1 MSVAV
6 TAIIV
11 VCLSRT
17 RVGESVRRES
27 ARLFDYEYIPNQ
39 QVDIDRCEAAG
50 MEDSIYKD
58 FRKKYRFH
66 YQTVGLASFADSSRL
81 ILLSD
86 IPPHF
91 ETDSIAPIFAEFTHK
106 TEWRKHPIGYDGY
119 TTDVVILLGNATQE
133 NCNRLIKRLN
143 RELFFSDYKP
153 TVMKLPAEEKRCYF
167 AKENI
172 DYQISL
178 EEFNNW
184 FMEEGEGFIRLDDT
198 NTVLTISDIFAK
210 KERGVFFS
218 QQPGFVAWA
227 LAKNADIAGYGQGAR
242 VSLDGQGARVLFD
255 GQDARVPFDGQGAR
269 VPLDGQGARVP
280 LDGQGARAPFDGQG
294 ARVPLDGQGARV
306 PLDGQGARVPLDG
319 QGARVPFDGQ
329 GARVPLDGQGAR
341 VPLDGQGARV
351 PFDGQGARVPL
362 DGQGARVPLDGQG
375 ALAPIRQ
382 FTLDADLILGALAD
396 SSTLVIIG
404 RERQSPLHEL
414 PPLQIESILL
424 LASTTEKELS
434 QSLDINDLMAGKMN
448 NGRDWCPTYLSKEL
462 ENTEFGDLM
471 TITDVLLKDWSEHG
485 TIQEGYYRYPEPGY
499 YPFDKPLFKKLGLNE
514 LVYNWNTAGA
524 MYAIDRE
531 GYTIYTLGRTGSLP
545 VSYFNSQER
554 SESIGYRYEN
564 QAYHYFATLGN
575 TDLARVVQYTALYQ
589 LFIDNNISYSGN
601 TYPSFP
607 KNKPFLLYKPSKDL
621 LDKIRQLDGEEIGLL
636 ADSLSQRSFKSYQKE
651 RVDKRLR
658 ENEQKHNISYSEEQI
673 DIIYQNVH
681 RDTKAGIGRS
691 IQEVKGMLG
700 GLSEEQFKQLAR
712 FLSYPRG
719 VKIRDRESYNTMLRG
734 RRVNQLMREVGK
746 NNLDLLGIDLK
757 DVKNWFAANLK
768 GNAGRYMK
776 TSSLII
782 TYADMLT
789 TGGHNLSSRIN
800 RVNSMTNY
808 KRSRGNYTPTDY
820 DSPNRPVAAE
830 EKPETAKPSS
840 NTPSTGKPAKKSVNK
855 TAVKGK
861 SSSTAPTN
869 KGKVANKSASNIRSR
884 GTVISTAPR
893 RTRGL

>member
-1 MSVAV
+1 MEIQRHKAFVRLIAVVAIGV
-6 TAIIV
+6 TV
-11 VCLSRT
+11 VFLLLRT
-17 RVGESVRRES
+17 GVGESVKRES

-39 QVDIDRCEAAG
+39 NVDIDRCEAAE
-50 MEDSIYKD
+50 MADSIYKD

-66 YQTVGLASFADSSRL
+66 YQGIGMASFPDSSRM

-106 TEWRKHPIGYDGY
+106 TEQRKHLIGYDGY
-119 TTDVVILLGNATQE
+119 TTDVLILLGNATQE
-133 NCNRLIKRLN
+133 NCDRLLKRLN
-143 RELFFSDYKP
+143 KELFFSEYKP
-153 TVMKLPAEEKRCYF
+153 TVATLPTEEKRCYF

-172 DYQISL
+172 DYQITL
-178 EEFNNW
+178 NEFNTW
-184 FMEEGEGFIRLDDT
+184 FMEDGEGFIQLDDT
-198 NTVLTISDIFAK
+198 SKAMTVSDLFATQA
-210 KERGVFFS
+210 RGVYFS
-218 QQPGFVAWA
+218 QQPGFVAWSV
-227 LAKNADIAGYGQGAR
+227 AKNEDIAAQVG
-242 VSLDGQGARVLFD
+242 D
-255 GQDARVPFDGQGAR
+255 
-269 VPLDGQGARVP
+269 
-280 LDGQGARAPFDGQG
+280 
-294 ARVPLDGQGARV
+294 
-306 PLDGQGARVPLDG
+306 
-319 QGARVPFDGQ
+319 
-329 GARVPLDGQGAR
+329 
-341 VPLDGQGARV
+341 
-351 PFDGQGARVPL
+351 
-362 DGQGARVPLDGQG
+362 
-375 ALAPIRQ
+375 IRQ

-404 RERQSPLHEL
+404 RERQSPLYEL

-471 TITDVLLKDWSEHG
+471 TITDVLLKDWSERG

-554 SESIGYRYEN
+554 SQSIGYRYES

-607 KNKPFLLYKPSKDL
+607 KNKPFLLYKPTMEL
-621 LDKIRQLDGEEIGLL
+621 LDKIRQLNNEEINIL
-636 ADSLSQRSFKSYQKE
+636 ADSLSQRGFRDFQKE
-651 RVDKRLR
+651 HIDKQLR
-658 ENEQKHNISYSEEQI
+658 ENEQKHNISYTEENI
-673 DIIYQNVH
+673 DAIYRNVN
-681 RDTKAGIGRS
+681 RDTKAGICKS
-691 IQEVKGMLG
+691 IQEVKNMLC
-700 GLSEEQFKQLAR
+700 GLSEEQYKQLAR
-712 FLSYPRG
+712 YLAYPRG
-719 VKIRDRESYNTMLRG
+719 VRIHDRESYNTMLQG
-734 RRVNQLMREVGK
+734 RKVNLLMREVGK
-746 NNLDLLGIDLK
+746 NNLDLMGMDLK

-776 TSSLII
+776 TSSLVI
-782 TYADMLT
+782 TYADLLT
-789 TGGHNLSSRIN
+789 TGGHNLSSRIS

-808 KRSRGNYTPTDY
+808 KRNSGNYTPTDY
-820 DSPNRPVAAE
+820 DRPAAPVAKDETPAAPPKE
-830 EKPETAKPSS
+830 NSTPAAKKP
-840 NTPSTGKPAKKSVNK
+840 TGKSVNK
-855 TAVKGK
+855 GQPAKPTASTNNKPTSQRA
-861 SSSTAPTN
+861 SS
-869 KGKVANKSASNIRSR
+869 IRPR
-884 GTVISTAPR
+884 NAVISSAPR

>member
-1 MSVAV
+1 MDQNRHRLTRWLIAVVAIGVAV
-6 TAIIV
+6 V
-11 VCLSRT
+11 WLLSRT
-17 RVGESVRRES
+17 GVGESVKRES

-39 QVDIDRCEAAG
+39 NVDIDRCEAAG
-50 MEDSIYKD
+50 MTDSIYKD

-66 YQTVGLASFADSSRL
+66 YQTVGMASFGDSSRM

-86 IPPHF
+86 LPPHF

-106 TEWRKHPIGYDGY
+106 TELRKHPIGYDGY
-119 TTDVVILLGNATQE
+119 VTDVVILLGNATQE
-133 NCNRLIKRLN
+133 NCDRLIRGLSK
-143 RELFFSDYKP
+143 EMFFSDYKP
-153 TVMKLPAEEKRCYF
+153 TVMTLPTEEKRRYF
-167 AKENI
+167 AEENI
-172 DYQISL
+172 DYQITL
-178 EEFNNW
+178 NEFNTW
-184 FMEEGEGFIRLDDT
+184 FMEEGEGFIHLDDT
-198 NTVLTISDIFAK
+198 SKVMTVSDLFASK
-210 KERGVFFS
+210 ARGVYFS

-227 LAKNADIAGYGQGAR
+227 VAKNEDIAAQVG
-242 VSLDGQGARVLFD
+242 D
-255 GQDARVPFDGQGAR
+255 
-269 VPLDGQGARVP
+269 
-280 LDGQGARAPFDGQG
+280 
-294 ARVPLDGQGARV
+294 
-306 PLDGQGARVPLDG
+306 
-319 QGARVPFDGQ
+319 
-329 GARVPLDGQGAR
+329 
-341 VPLDGQGARV
+341 
-351 PFDGQGARVPL
+351 
-362 DGQGARVPLDGQG
+362 
-375 ALAPIRQ
+375 IRQ

-404 RERQSPLHEL
+404 RERQSPLYEL

-471 TITDVLLKDWSEHG
+471 TITDVLLKDWSERG
-485 TIQEGYYRYPEPGY
+485 TIQEGYYRYPKPGY
-499 YPFDKPLFKKLGLNE
+499 YPFDKPLFHKLGLNE

-554 SESIGYRYEN
+554 SESIGYRYES

-607 KNKPFLLYKPSKDL
+607 KNKPFLLYKPTEEL
-621 LDKIRQLDGEEIGLL
+621 LDKIRQLSGEEIGIL
-636 ADSLSQRSFKSYQKE
+636 ADSLSQRSFKLFQKE
-651 RVDKRLR
+651 QVDKKLR
-658 ENEQKHNISYSEEQI
+658 ENEQRHNISYSEENI
-673 DIIYQNVH
+673 DAIYRNVH
-681 RDTKAGIGRS
+681 SNTQAGISRG
-691 IQEVKGMLG
+691 IQEVRQMLA
-700 GLSEEQFKQLAR
+700 GLTEEQYKQLAR
-712 FLSYPRG
+712 YLSYPRG

-746 NNLDLLGIDLK
+746 NNLDLVGMDLK
-757 DVKNWFAANLK
+757 DVKNWFAASLK

-782 TYADMLT
+782 TYNDLLT
-789 TGGHNLSSRIN
+789 TGGHNLSSKIN

-808 KRSRGNYTPTDY
+808 KRNRGNYTPTDY
-820 DSPNRPVAAE
+820 EQPAKTEPVSTE
-830 EKPETAKPSS
+830 NKPSTTEPTT
-840 NTPSTGKPAKKSVNK
+840 NRHTPVSTPLKPSPTSKGKTSGTSRPPKSKPANSSNQ
-855 TAVKGK
+855 AVKQ
-861 SSSTAPTN
+861 SNNS
-869 KGKVANKSASNIRSR
+869 SNIRPRSA
-884 GTVISTAPR
+884 VISNAPR

>member
-1 MSVAV
+1 MRKNLHKLTRWLIAIAAIGVAV
-6 TAIIV
+6 
-11 VCLSRT
+11 LLLLRT
-17 RVGESVRRES
+17 GVGESVKRQS
-27 ARLFDYEYIPNQ
+27 ARLFEYEYIPNQ
-39 QVDIDRCEAAG
+39 NVDIDRCEAAG
-50 MEDSIYKD
+50 MADSIYKD

-66 YQTVGLASFADSSRL
+66 YQTVGMASFSDSSRM

-106 TEWRKHPIGYDGY
+106 TEQRKHPIGYDGY
-119 TTDVVILLGNATQE
+119 VTDVLILLGNATQE
-133 NCNRLIKRLN
+133 NCDRLIRRLN
-143 RELFFSDYKP
+143 KELFFSEYKP
-153 TVMKLPAEEKRCYF
+153 TVMKLPAEEKRQYF

-172 DYQISL
+172 DYQITL
-178 EEFNNW
+178 EEFNTW
-184 FMEEGEGFIRLDDT
+184 FMEEGEGFIHLDDT
-198 NTVLTISDIFAK
+198 NTVLTISDIFARK
-210 KERGVFFS
+210 ARGVFFS

-227 LAKNADIAGYGQGAR
+227 LAKNADLLGYGQGAR
-242 VSLDGQGARVLFD
+242 TPVEGQGARTPVD
-255 GQDARVPFDGQGAR
+255 GQDARTPNDGQ
-269 VPLDGQGARVP
+269 D
-280 LDGQGARAPFDGQG
+280 
-294 ARVPLDGQGARV
+294 
-306 PLDGQGARVPLDG
+306 
-319 QGARVPFDGQ
+319 
-329 GARVPLDGQGAR
+329 
-341 VPLDGQGARV
+341 
-351 PFDGQGARVPL
+351 
-362 DGQGARVPLDGQG
+362 

-404 RERQSPLHEL
+404 RERQSPLYEL
-414 PPLQIESILL
+414 PPLQIETILL

-448 NGRDWCPTYLSKEL
+448 NGRDWCPTYLSREL

-554 SESIGYRYEN
+554 SQSIGYRYES

-607 KNKPFLLYKPSKDL
+607 KNKPFLLYKPTSEL
-621 LDKIRQLDGEEIGLL
+621 LDKIRQLSTEEIGRL
-636 ADSLSQRSFKSYQKE
+636 ADSLSQRSFMNYQKAH
-651 RVDKRLR
+651 VDKQLR
-658 ENEQKHNISYSEEQI
+658 ENEQRYNMSYSEEHI
-673 DIIYQNVH
+673 DAIYRNVH

-691 IQEVKGMLG
+691 IQEVKDMLG

-712 FLSYPRG
+712 YLSYPRG

-734 RRVNQLMREVGK
+734 RRVNMLMREVGK
-746 NNLDLLGIDLK
+746 NNLDLLSRPDGSNIFKDGMDLK
-757 DVKNWFAANLK
+757 DVKNWYAANLK

-782 TYADMLT
+782 TYADLLT
-789 TGGHNLSSRIN
+789 TGGHNLSSRIS
-800 RVNSMTNY
+800 RVKSMTNY
-808 KRSRGNYTPTDY
+808 ERNRGNYTPTDY
-820 DSPNRPVAAE
+820 SSPTQPVATE
-830 EKPETAKPSS
+830 GKPATTAPS
-840 NTPSTGKPAKKSVNK
+840 TTGKPSGKQGGKPTVRKATKSQPANIPSS
-855 TAVKGK
+855 GK
-861 SSSTAPTN
+861 PAGNRT
-869 KGKVANKSASNIRSR
+869 SNIRPR
-884 GTVISTAPR
+884 GAVISSAPR

>member
-1 MSVAV
+1 MFILHNHKATKWLIAIAAIGVAV
-6 TAIIV
+6 V
-11 VCLSRT
+11 LVLLRT
-17 RVGESVRRES
+17 GVGESVKRES
-27 ARLFDYEYIPNQ
+27 ARLFEYEYIPNQ
-39 QVDIDRCEAAG
+39 NVDIDRCEAAE
-50 MEDSIYKD
+50 MADSIYKD

-66 YQTVGLASFADSSRL
+66 YQTVGIASFSDSSRM

-106 TEWRKHPIGYDGY
+106 TEQRKHPIGYDGY
-119 TTDVVILLGNATQE
+119 VTDVLILLGNATQE
-133 NCNRLIKRLN
+133 NCDGLIRRLN
-143 RELFFSDYKP
+143 RELFFSEYKP
-153 TVMKLPAEEKRCYF
+153 TVMALPAEEKRQYF

-172 DYQISL
+172 DYQITL
-178 EEFNNW
+178 EEFNTW
-184 FMEEGEGFIRLDDT
+184 FMEEGEGFIHLDDT
-198 NTVLTISDIFAK
+198 SKVMTVSDLFETKA
-210 KERGVFFS
+210 RGVYFS
-218 QQPGFVAWA
+218 QLPGFVAWA
-227 LAKNADIAGYGQGAR
+227 VAKNEDIAAQVGN
-242 VSLDGQGARVLFD
+242 
-255 GQDARVPFDGQGAR
+255 
-269 VPLDGQGARVP
+269 
-280 LDGQGARAPFDGQG
+280 
-294 ARVPLDGQGARV
+294 
-306 PLDGQGARVPLDG
+306 
-319 QGARVPFDGQ
+319 
-329 GARVPLDGQGAR
+329 
-341 VPLDGQGARV
+341 
-351 PFDGQGARVPL
+351 
-362 DGQGARVPLDGQG
+362 
-375 ALAPIRQ
+375 IRQ

-404 RERQSPLHEL
+404 RERQSPLNEL
-414 PPLQIESILL
+414 PPLQIETILL

-448 NGRDWCPTYLSKEL
+448 NGRDWCPTYLSREL

-554 SESIGYRYEN
+554 SQSIGFRYES

-607 KNKPFLLYKPSKDL
+607 KNKPFLLYKPTTEL
-621 LDKIRQLDGEEIGLL
+621 LDKIRQLSTEEIGRL
-636 ADSLSQRSFKSYQKE
+636 ADSLSQRSFKNYQKE
-651 RVDKRLR
+651 HVDKQLR
-658 ENEQKHNISYSEEQI
+658 ENEQRYNMSYSEENI
-673 DIIYQNVH
+673 DAIYRNVH

-691 IQEVKGMLG
+691 IQEVKDMLG

-734 RRVNQLMREVGK
+734 RRVNMLMREVGK
-746 NNLDLLGIDLK
+746 NNLDLLSRPEGSNIFKDGMDLK
-757 DVKNWFAANLK
+757 DVKNWYAANLK
-768 GNAGRYMK
+768 DNAGRYMK

-782 TYADMLT
+782 TYADLLT
-789 TGGHNLSSRIN
+789 TGGHNLSSRIS

-808 KRSRGNYTPTDY
+808 KRNRGNYTPTDY
-820 DSPNRPVAAE
+820 SSPTQPVATE
-830 EKPETAKPSS
+830 GKPATTAPS
-840 NTPSTGKPAKKSVNK
+840 TTGKPSGKQGGKP
-855 TAVKGK
+855 AVKKATKSQLAHTPSSGK
-861 SSSTAPTN
+861 PT
-869 KGKVANKSASNIRSR
+869 GHSASNIRPR
-884 GTVISTAPR
+884 GAVISSAPR

>member
-1 MSVAV
+1 MNNKAHKKLVWLVAIAAIGVAV
-6 TAIIV
+6 V
-11 VCLSRT
+11 LLVLRT
-17 RVGESVRRES
+17 GVGESVKRQS
-27 ARLFDYEYIPNQ
+27 ARLFEYEYIPNQ
-39 QVDIDRCEAAG
+39 NVDINRCEAAG
-50 MEDSIYKD
+50 MADSIYKD

-66 YQTVGLASFADSSRL
+66 YQTVGMASFSDSSRM

-106 TEWRKHPIGYDGY
+106 SEQRKHPIGYDGY
-119 TTDVVILLGNATQE
+119 VTDVLILLGNATHE
-133 NCNRLIKRLN
+133 NCDRLIRRLN
-143 RELFFSDYKP
+143 RELFFSEYKP
-153 TVMKLPAEEKRCYF
+153 TVMKLPAEEKRQYF

-172 DYQISL
+172 DYQITL
-178 EEFNNW
+178 EEFNTW
-184 FMEEGEGFIRLDDT
+184 FMEEGEGFIHLDDT

-210 KERGVFFS
+210 KARGVFFS
-218 QQPGFVAWA
+218 QQPGFVAWV
-227 LAKNADIAGYGQGAR
+227 LAKNADLLEYGHPARQQGYGHLAR
-242 VSLDGQGARVLFD
+242 VAVDGHLARTPND
-255 GQDARVPFDGQGAR
+255 GQDART
-269 VPLDGQGARVP
+269 
-280 LDGQGARAPFDGQG
+280 
-294 ARVPLDGQGARV
+294 
-306 PLDGQGARVPLDG
+306 
-319 QGARVPFDGQ
+319 
-329 GARVPLDGQGAR
+329 
-341 VPLDGQGARV
+341 
-351 PFDGQGARVPL
+351 
-362 DGQGARVPLDGQG
+362 
-375 ALAPIRQ
+375 PIRQ

-404 RERQSPLHEL
+404 RERQSPLYEL
-414 PPLQIESILL
+414 PPLQIETILL

-448 NGRDWCPTYLSKEL
+448 NGRDWCPTYLSREL

-554 SESIGYRYEN
+554 SQSIGYRYES

-607 KNKPFLLYKPSKDL
+607 KNKPFLLYKPTTEL
-621 LDKIRQLDGEEIGLL
+621 LDKIRKLSAEEIGLL
-636 ADSLSQRSFKSYQKE
+636 ADSLSQRSFKNYQKAH
-651 RVDKRLR
+651 VDKQLR
-658 ENEQKHNISYSEEQI
+658 ENEQRYNMSYSEENI
-673 DIIYQNVH
+673 DAIYQNVH
-681 RDTKAGIGRS
+681 RDT
-691 IQEVKGMLG
+691 
-700 GLSEEQFKQLAR
+700 
-712 FLSYPRG
+712 
-719 VKIRDRESYNTMLRG
+719 TMLRG
-734 RRVNQLMREVGK
+734 RRVNQLMREAGK
-746 NNLDLLGIDLK
+746 NNLDLLSRPEGSNIFKDGMDLK
-757 DVKNWFAANLK
+757 DVKNWYAANLK

-782 TYADMLT
+782 TYADLLT
-789 TGGHNLSSRIN
+789 TGGHNLSSRIS

-808 KRSRGNYTPTDY
+808 KRNRGNYTPTDY
-820 DSPNRPVAAE
+820 SSPTQPVATE
-830 EKPETAKPSS
+830 
-840 NTPSTGKPAKKSVNK
+840 GKPATTAPSTTEKPSVK
-855 TAVKGK
+855 QGGKPAVKKAGK
-861 SSSTAPTN
+861 RQPAITPSS
-869 KGKVANKSASNIRSR
+869 GKPAGNRASNIRPR
-884 GTVISTAPR
+884 GSVISSAPR

>member
-1 MSVAV
+1 MNKNKHKLTRWLIAIAAIGVAV
-6 TAIIV
+6 V
-11 VCLSRT
+11 LLLLRT
-17 RVGESVRRES
+17 GVGESVKRES
-27 ARLFDYEYIPNQ
+27 ARLFEYEYIPNQ
-39 QVDIDRCEAAG
+39 NVDIDRCEAAG
-50 MEDSIYKD
+50 MADSIYKD

-66 YQTVGLASFADSSRL
+66 YQTVGMASFSDSSRM

-106 TEWRKHPIGYDGY
+106 TEQRKHPIGYDGY
-119 TTDVVILLGNATQE
+119 VTDVLILLGNATQE
-133 NCNRLIKRLN
+133 NCNRLIRRLN

-153 TVMKLPAEEKRCYF
+153 TVMKLPAEEKRRYF

-172 DYQISL
+172 DYQITL
-178 EEFNNW
+178 EEFNTW
-184 FMEEGEGFIRLDDT
+184 FMEEGEGFIHLDDT
-198 NTVLTISDIFAK
+198 NTVLTISDIFSK
-210 KERGVFFS
+210 KARGVFFS

-227 LAKNADIAGYGQGAR
+227 LAKNADLLGYGQGAR
-242 VSLDGQGARVLFD
+242 TPVDGQGARTPVD
-255 GQDARVPFDGQGAR
+255 GQDARTPNDGQDAR
-269 VPLDGQGARVP
+269 T
-280 LDGQGARAPFDGQG
+280 
-294 ARVPLDGQGARV
+294 
-306 PLDGQGARVPLDG
+306 
-319 QGARVPFDGQ
+319 
-329 GARVPLDGQGAR
+329 
-341 VPLDGQGARV
+341 
-351 PFDGQGARVPL
+351 
-362 DGQGARVPLDGQG
+362 
-375 ALAPIRQ
+375 PIRQ

-404 RERQSPLHEL
+404 RERQSPLYEL
-414 PPLQIESILL
+414 PPLQIETILL

-434 QSLDINDLMAGKMN
+434 QSLDINDLMAGKMI
-448 NGRDWCPTYLSKEL
+448 NGRDWCPTYLSREL

-554 SESIGYRYEN
+554 SQSIGYRYES

-607 KNKPFLLYKPSKDL
+607 KNKPFLLYKPTTEL
-621 LDKIRQLDGEEIGLL
+621 LDKIRQLSTEEIGLL
-636 ADSLSQRSFKSYQKE
+636 ADSLSQRSFKNYQKE
-651 RVDKRLR
+651 HVDKQLR
-658 ENEQKHNISYSEEQI
+658 ENEQRYNMSYSEENI
-673 DIIYQNVH
+673 DAIYRNVH

-691 IQEVKGMLG
+691 IQEVKDMLG

-719 VKIRDRESYNTMLRG
+719 VKIRDRESYNTLLRG

-746 NNLDLLGIDLK
+746 NNLDLLSRPDGSNIFKDAMDLK
-757 DVKNWFAANLK
+757 DVKNWYAANLK

-782 TYADMLT
+782 TYADLLT
-789 TGGHNLSSRIN
+789 TGGHNLSSRIS

-808 KRSRGNYTPTDY
+808 KRNRGNYTPTDY
-820 DSPNRPVAAE
+820 SSPTQPVATE
-830 EKPETAKPSS
+830 
-840 NTPSTGKPAKKSVNK
+840 GKPAATTPKASSPSS
-855 TAVKGK
+855 GK
-861 SSSTAPTN
+861 SS
-869 KGKVANKSASNIRSR
+869 GKPASKSAGKSKPVASPAKSKPASKSASNIRPR
-884 GTVISTAPR
+884 DAVISSAPR

>member
-1 MSVAV
+1 MTVFILHNLKATKWLVAIAAIGVAV
-6 TAIIV
+6 V
-11 VCLSRT
+11 LLMLRT
-17 RVGESVRRES
+17 GVGESVKRQS
-27 ARLFDYEYIPNQ
+27 ARLFEYEYIPNQ
-39 QVDIDRCEAAG
+39 NVDIDRCEAAG
-50 MEDSIYKD
+50 MADSIYKD
-58 FRKKYRFH
+58 FRKKYRYH
-66 YQTVGLASFADSSRL
+66 YQGIGMASFGDSSRM

-106 TEWRKHPIGYDGY
+106 TEQRKHPIGYDGY
-119 TTDVVILLGNATQE
+119 VTDVLILLGNATQE
-133 NCNRLIKRLN
+133 NCDRLIRRLN
-143 RELFFSDYKP
+143 RELFFSEYKP
-153 TVMKLPAEEKRCYF
+153 TVMKLPAEEKRRYF

-172 DYQISL
+172 DYQITL
-178 EEFNNW
+178 EEFNTW
-184 FMEEGEGFIRLDDT
+184 FMEEGEGFIHLDDT

-210 KERGVFFS
+210 KARGVFFS

-227 LAKNADIAGYGQGAR
+227 LAKNADLLEY
-242 VSLDGQGARVLFD
+242 
-255 GQDARVPFDGQGAR
+255 GQDART
-269 VPLDGQGARVP
+269 
-280 LDGQGARAPFDGQG
+280 
-294 ARVPLDGQGARV
+294 
-306 PLDGQGARVPLDG
+306 
-319 QGARVPFDGQ
+319 
-329 GARVPLDGQGAR
+329 
-341 VPLDGQGARV
+341 
-351 PFDGQGARVPL
+351 
-362 DGQGARVPLDGQG
+362 
-375 ALAPIRQ
+375 PIRQ

-404 RERQSPLHEL
+404 RERQSPLYEL
-414 PPLQIESILL
+414 PPLQIETILL

-448 NGRDWCPTYLSKEL
+448 NGRDWCPTYLSREL

-499 YPFDKPLFKKLGLNE
+499 YPFDNPLFKKLGLNE

-531 GYTIYTLGRTGSLP
+531 GYTIYTLGCTGSLP

-554 SESIGYRYEN
+554 SQSIGYRYES

-607 KNKPFLLYKPSKDL
+607 KNKPFLLYKPTTEL
-621 LDKIRQLDGEEIGLL
+621 LDKIRQLSTEEIGLL
-636 ADSLSQRSFKSYQKE
+636 ADSLSQRSFKNYQKE
-651 RVDKRLR
+651 HVDKQLH
-658 ENEQKHNISYSEEQI
+658 ENEQRYNMSYSKENI
-673 DIIYQNVH
+673 DAIYRNVH

-691 IQEVKGMLG
+691 IQEVKDMLG
-700 GLSEEQFKQLAR
+700 GLSEEQYKQLAR

-734 RRVNQLMREVGK
+734 RKVNQLMRGVGK
-746 NNLDLLGIDLK
+746 NNLDLLSRPDGSNIFKDGMDLK
-757 DVKNWFAANLK
+757 DVKNWYAANLK

-782 TYADMLT
+782 TYADLLT
-789 TGGHNLSSRIN
+789 TGGHNLSSRIS

-808 KRSRGNYTPTDY
+808 KRNRGNYTPTDY
-820 DSPNRPVAAE
+820 SSPTQPVATE
-830 EKPETAKPSS
+830 
-840 NTPSTGKPAKKSVNK
+840 GKPATTAPSTTEKPSVK
-855 TAVKGK
+855 QGGKPAVKKAGK
-861 SSSTAPTN
+861 RQPAITPSS
-869 KGKVANKSASNIRSR
+869 GKPVGNRASNIRPR
-884 GTVISTAPR
+884 GDVISSAPR

>member
-1 MSVAV
+1 MKYYKKNAFIWLIAIAAIGVAV
-6 TAIIV
+6 
-11 VCLSRT
+11 LLLLRT
-17 RVGESVRRES
+17 GVGESVKRES

-39 QVDIDRCEAAG
+39 NVDIDRCEAAG
-50 MEDSIYKD
+50 MADSIYKD

-66 YQTVGLASFADSSRL
+66 YQTVGMASFSDSSRM

-91 ETDSIAPIFAEFTHK
+91 ETYSIAPIFAEFTHK
-106 TEWRKHPIGYDGY
+106 TEQRKHPIGYDGY
-119 TTDVVILLGNATQE
+119 VTDVLILLGNATQE
-133 NCNRLIKRLN
+133 NCDRLIRRLN
-143 RELFFSDYKP
+143 RELFFSEYKP
-153 TVMKLPAEEKRCYF
+153 TVMALPAEEKRQYF

-172 DYQISL
+172 DYQITL
-178 EEFNNW
+178 EEFNTW
-184 FMEEGEGFIRLDDT
+184 FMEEGEGFIHLDDT
-198 NTVLTISDIFAK
+198 SKVMTVSDLFETKA
-210 KERGVFFS
+210 RGVYFS

-227 LAKNADIAGYGQGAR
+227 VAKNEDIAAQVGN
-242 VSLDGQGARVLFD
+242 
-255 GQDARVPFDGQGAR
+255 
-269 VPLDGQGARVP
+269 
-280 LDGQGARAPFDGQG
+280 
-294 ARVPLDGQGARV
+294 
-306 PLDGQGARVPLDG
+306 
-319 QGARVPFDGQ
+319 
-329 GARVPLDGQGAR
+329 
-341 VPLDGQGARV
+341 
-351 PFDGQGARVPL
+351 
-362 DGQGARVPLDGQG
+362 
-375 ALAPIRQ
+375 IRQ

-404 RERQSPLHEL
+404 RERQSPLNEL
-414 PPLQIESILL
+414 PPLQIETILL

-448 NGRDWCPTYLSKEL
+448 NGRDWCPTYLSREL

-554 SESIGYRYEN
+554 SQSIGYRYES

-601 TYPSFP
+601 TYASFP
-607 KNKPFLLYKPSKDL
+607 KNKPFLLYKPTVEL
-621 LDKIRQLDGEEIGLL
+621 LDKIRKLSTEEIGLL
-636 ADSLSQRSFKSYQKE
+636 ADSLSHRSFKNYQKE
-651 RVDKRLR
+651 HVDKQLH
-658 ENEQKHNISYSEEQI
+658 ENEQRYNMSYSEENI
-673 DIIYQNVH
+673 DAIYRNVH
-681 RDTKAGIGRS
+681 RDTKAGIGKS
-691 IQEVKGMLG
+691 IQEVKDMLG

-734 RRVNQLMREVGK
+734 RKVNQLMRGVGK
-746 NNLDLLGIDLK
+746 NNLDLLSRPG
-757 DVKNWFAANLK
+757 
-768 GNAGRYMK
+768 YMK

-782 TYADMLT
+782 TYADLLT
-789 TGGHNLSSRIN
+789 TGGHNLSSRIS

-808 KRSRGNYTPTDY
+808 KRNRGNYTPTDY
-820 DSPNRPVAAE
+820 SSPTQPVATE
-830 EKPETAKPSS
+830 GKPVTTAPSTTGKPSGKQGS
-840 NTPSTGKPAKKSVNK
+840 KPAVRKATKIQPANTPSSGKPAGNR
-855 TAVKGK
+855 
-861 SSSTAPTN
+861 
-869 KGKVANKSASNIRSR
+869 ASNIRPR
-884 GTVISTAPR
+884 GSVISSAPR

>member
-39 QVDIDRCEAAG
+39 NIDIDRCQAAE
-50 MEDSIYKD
+50 MTDSIYKD

-106 TEWRKHPIGYDGY
+106 TELRKHPIGYDGY

-172 DYQISL
+172 DYQITL
-178 EEFNNW
+178 EEFNTW

-242 VSLDGQGARVLFD
+242 V
-255 GQDARVPFDGQGAR
+255 PYDGQGAR
-269 VPLDGQGARVP
+269 VPLDGQGART
-280 LDGQGARAPFDGQG
+280 
-294 ARVPLDGQGARV
+294 
-306 PLDGQGARVPLDG
+306 
-319 QGARVPFDGQ
+319 
-329 GARVPLDGQGAR
+329 
-341 VPLDGQGARV
+341 
-351 PFDGQGARVPL
+351 
-362 DGQGARVPLDGQG
+362 PLDGQG

-424 LASTTEKELS
+424 LAATTEKELS

-621 LDKIRQLDGEEIGLL
+621 LDKIRQLDEEEISLL

-673 DIIYQNVH
+673 DVIYQNVH

-719 VKIRDRESYNTMLRG
+719 VKIHDRESYNTMLRG

-746 NNLDLLGIDLK
+746 NNLDLMGIDLK

-869 KGKVANKSASNIRSR
+869 KGKAANKSASNIRSR

>member
-1 MSVAV
+1 MRKNLHKLTRWLIAIAAIGVAV
-6 TAIIV
+6 
-11 VCLSRT
+11 LLLLRT
-17 RVGESVRRES
+17 GVGESVKRQS
-27 ARLFDYEYIPNQ
+27 ARLFEYEYIPNQ
-39 QVDIDRCEAAG
+39 NVDIDRCEAAG
-50 MEDSIYKD
+50 MADSIYKD

-66 YQTVGLASFADSSRL
+66 YQTVGMASFSDSSRM

-106 TEWRKHPIGYDGY
+106 TEQRKHPIGYDGY
-119 TTDVVILLGNATQE
+119 VTDVLILLGNATQE
-133 NCNRLIKRLN
+133 NCDRLIRRLN
-143 RELFFSDYKP
+143 KELFFSEYKP
-153 TVMKLPAEEKRCYF
+153 TVMKLPAEEKRQYF

-172 DYQISL
+172 DYQITL
-178 EEFNNW
+178 EEFNTW
-184 FMEEGEGFIRLDDT
+184 FMEEGEGFIHLDDT
-198 NTVLTISDIFAK
+198 NTVLTISDIFARK
-210 KERGVFFS
+210 ARGVFFS

-227 LAKNADIAGYGQGAR
+227 LAKNADLLGYGQGAR
-242 VSLDGQGARVLFD
+242 TPVEGQGARTPVD
-255 GQDARVPFDGQGAR
+255 GQDARTPNDGQ
-269 VPLDGQGARVP
+269 D
-280 LDGQGARAPFDGQG
+280 
-294 ARVPLDGQGARV
+294 
-306 PLDGQGARVPLDG
+306 
-319 QGARVPFDGQ
+319 
-329 GARVPLDGQGAR
+329 
-341 VPLDGQGARV
+341 
-351 PFDGQGARVPL
+351 
-362 DGQGARVPLDGQG
+362 

-404 RERQSPLHEL
+404 RERQSPLYEL
-414 PPLQIESILL
+414 PPLQIETILL

-448 NGRDWCPTYLSKEL
+448 NGRDWCPTYLSREL

-554 SESIGYRYEN
+554 SQSIGYRYES

-607 KNKPFLLYKPSKDL
+607 KNKPFLLYKPTSEL
-621 LDKIRQLDGEEIGLL
+621 LDKIRQLSTEEIGRL
-636 ADSLSQRSFKSYQKE
+636 ADSLSQRSFMNYQKAH
-651 RVDKRLR
+651 VDKQLR
-658 ENEQKHNISYSEEQI
+658 ENEQRYNMSYSEEHI
-673 DIIYQNVH
+673 DAIYRNVH

-691 IQEVKGMLG
+691 IQEVKDMLG

-712 FLSYPRG
+712 YLSYPRG

-734 RRVNQLMREVGK
+734 RRVNMLMREVGK
-746 NNLDLLGIDLK
+746 NNLDLLSRPDGSNIFKDGMDLK
-757 DVKNWFAANLK
+757 DVKNWYAANLK

-782 TYADMLT
+782 TYADLLT
-789 TGGHNLSSRIN
+789 TGGHNLSSRIS
-800 RVNSMTNY
+800 RVKSMTNY
-808 KRSRGNYTPTDY
+808 ERNCGNYTPTDY
-820 DSPNRPVAAE
+820 SSPTQPVATE
-830 EKPETAKPSS
+830 GKPATTAPS
-840 NTPSTGKPAKKSVNK
+840 TTGKPSGKQGGKPTVRKATKSQPANIPSS
-855 TAVKGK
+855 GK
-861 SSSTAPTN
+861 PAGNRT
-869 KGKVANKSASNIRSR
+869 SNIRPR
-884 GTVISTAPR
+884 GAVISSAPR

>member
-1 MSVAV
+1 MNKNKHKLTRWLIAIVAV
-6 TAIIV
+6 VAAV
-11 VCLSRT
+11 VWLLSRT
-17 RVGESVRRES
+17 GIGESVKRES

-39 QVDIDRCEAAG
+39 NVDIDRCEAAG
-50 MEDSIYKD
+50 MADSIYKD

-66 YQTVGLASFADSSRL
+66 YQGIGMASFGDSSRM

-106 TEWRKHPIGYDGY
+106 TELRKHPIGYDGY
-119 TTDVVILLGNATQE
+119 TTDVLILLGNATRE
-133 NCNRLIKRLN
+133 NCDRLLKRLN
-143 RELFFSDYKP
+143 KELFFSEYKP
-153 TVMKLPAEEKRCYF
+153 TVTALPAEEKRRYF
-167 AKENI
+167 AEESI
-172 DYQISL
+172 DYQITL
-178 EEFNNW
+178 NEFNTW
-184 FMEEGEGFIRLDDT
+184 FMEEGEGFIHLDDT
-198 NTVLTISDIFAK
+198 SKVMTVSDLFAAK
-210 KERGVFFS
+210 ARGVYFS

-227 LAKNADIAGYGQGAR
+227 VAKNADIAAQVGE
-242 VSLDGQGARVLFD
+242 
-255 GQDARVPFDGQGAR
+255 
-269 VPLDGQGARVP
+269 
-280 LDGQGARAPFDGQG
+280 
-294 ARVPLDGQGARV
+294 
-306 PLDGQGARVPLDG
+306 
-319 QGARVPFDGQ
+319 
-329 GARVPLDGQGAR
+329 
-341 VPLDGQGARV
+341 
-351 PFDGQGARVPL
+351 
-362 DGQGARVPLDGQG
+362 
-375 ALAPIRQ
+375 IRQ

-404 RERQSPLHEL
+404 RERQSPLNEL

-471 TITDVLLKDWSEHG
+471 TITDVLLKDWSERG

-554 SESIGYRYEN
+554 SESIGYRYES

-575 TDLARVVQYTALYQ
+575 TDLARVVQYTELYQ

-601 TYPSFP
+601 TYASFP
-607 KNKPFLLYKPSKDL
+607 KNKPFLLYKPTVEL
-621 LDKIRQLDGEEIGLL
+621 LDKIRQLSDEEIDLL
-636 ADSLSQRSFKSYQKE
+636 ADSLSQRSFRHFQKE
-651 RVDKRLR
+651 QIDKQLK
-658 ENEQKHNISYSEEQI
+658 ENEQKRNISYSEENI
-673 DIIYQNVH
+673 DAIYRNVH
-681 RDTKAGIGRS
+681 RDTKAGIGKS
-691 IQEVKGMLG
+691 ILEVKNMLC

-712 FLSYPRG
+712 YLAYPRG
-719 VKIRDRESYNTMLRG
+719 VKIHDRESYNTMLRG
-734 RRVNQLMREVGK
+734 RRVNMLMREVGK
-746 NNLDLLGIDLK
+746 NNLDLLSRPDGSNIFNDRMDLK
-757 DVKNWFAANLK
+757 DVKNWYAANLK

-782 TYADMLT
+782 TYADLLT
-789 TGGHNLSSRIN
+789 TGGHNLSSRIS

-808 KRSRGNYTPTDY
+808 KRNRGNYTHTDY
-820 DSPNRPVAAE
+820 ESPSQPVATE
-830 EKPETAKPSS
+830 AKPVP
-840 NTPSTGKPAKKSVNK
+840 TAPGTTGKPAGKPTSK
-855 TAVKGK
+855 TTVK
-861 SSSTAPTN
+861 SSGNRKPASTASSSKP
-869 KGKVANKSASNIRSR
+869 ASKNIRPR
-884 GTVISTAPR
+884 GSVISSAPR